1 MKVTV
6 KHYLHQVQWS
16 WEAEPKFLLYPFEMT
31 GEQYALVRE
40 MDVELDIPDDFD
52 PRPQQIAALEEQR
65 KKAMADY
72 AALVNM
78 IDGKIASLK
87 AIEHK
92 VEA

>member
-6 KHYLHQVQWS
+6 KHYLHRIQWS
-16 WEAEPKFLLYPFEMT
+16 GDEPRFVLYPFLME

-72 AALVNM
+72 AALVNA
-78 IDGKIASLK
+78 IDGKIASLR